1 MNKKV
6 LALLLLL
13 VLLLSSCS
21 FDRKDERDGEKEKG
35 IYPDVIMENADCKV
49 GQSDNSPIAIKAK
62 KMLLYSSDG
71 YSLLEEFSFSSFSD
85 SGSVETEGRATRG
98 KIELDGS
105 ELTLSGDVT
114 FSRPSDNMLI
124 KAEELTYN
132 KEKDEIT
139 TNGHVMVES
148 EEGIIEGYDFKGD
161 LINDVYTFSRIEKGD
176 FVIE

>member
-1 MNKKV
+1 
-6 LALLLLL
+6 
-13 VLLLSSCS
+13 
-21 FDRKDERDGEKEKG
+21 
-35 IYPDVIMENADCKV
+35 
-49 GQSDNSPIAIKAK
+49 
-62 KMLLYSSDG
+62 
-71 YSLLEEFSFSSFSD
+71 
-85 SGSVETEGRATRG
+85 
-98 KIELDGS
+98 
-105 ELTLSGDVT
+105 
-114 FSRPSDNMLI
+114 MLI